1 MAAVSVV
8 VPYRNGAQ
16 FIPGFV
22 LMLQRQSFMDWICF
36 LVDDQSTDHSAWI
49 AAQSVDG
56 DDRFQLLS
64 FSGTKAS
71 PGPAAVRNF
80 ALAHVTT
87 PLVAF
92 CDVDDLWH
100 PLKLERQLA
109 FHSSHEL
116 DLSVTGYWRFHD
128 ACDFPIV
135 SSRCPPE
142 ALSYRKLFG
151 GNPIPMLSV
160 IVRFDLLKDGMPEI
174 RHEDFALW
182 LDVFRTNPGLR
193 YGCLP
198 EGLAFYRLHPGS
210 MTSHRWKMPFWAL
223 AVFRRQGL
231 SPLGLFQ
238 AMLLW
243 SFYQLRQLVLS
254 SQVVRESSQISLSVL
269 LERPPVRL
277 RQGVLF

>member
-1 MAAVSVV
+1 MGAVSII
-8 VPYRNGAQ
+8 VPYRNGAP

-36 LVDDQSTDHSAWI
+36 LVDDQSTDDGALI
-49 AAQSVDG
+49 AAQSVGG

-64 FSGTKAS
+64 FSGNKVF

-80 ALAHVTT
+80 ALARVTT

-116 DLSVTGYWRFHD
+116 DLSVTGYWRFRH
-128 ACDFPIV
+128 ASSFPIV

-142 ALSYRKLFG
+142 ALSYRNLFG

-160 IVRFDLLKDGMPEI
+160 IVRSDLLKDGMPEM

-182 LDVFRTNPGLR
+182 LDVFRTNPWLR
-193 YGCLP
+193 YGCLS

-210 MTSHRWKMPFWAL
+210 MTSHRWKMPCWAL

-231 SPLGLFQ
+231 SAFGLFQ

-243 SFYQLRQLVLS
+243 SFYQLRHLILS
-254 SQVVRESSQISLSVL
+254 FQVVRESSQISLSAL
-269 LERPPVRL
+269 LEQPPVRL
-277 RQGVLF
+277 R

>member
-1 MAAVSVV
+1 MPAVSVV

-36 LVDDQSTDHSAWI
+36 LVDDQSTDDGASI
-49 AAQSVDG
+49 AGQSVDG

-64 FSGTKAS
+64 FSGTKAL

-109 FHSSHEL
+109 FHTFHEL
-116 DLSVTGYWRFHD
+116 DLSVTGYWRFRD
-128 ACDFPIV
+128 ACGFPVV
-135 SSRCPPE
+135 SCRCPPE
-142 ALSYRKLFG
+142 ALSYRNLFG

-160 IVRFDLLKDGMPEI
+160 IVRSDFLKDGMPEMC
-174 RHEDFALW
+174 HEDFALW

-198 EGLAFYRLHPGS
+198 EGLAFYRLHSGS
-210 MTSHRWKMPFWAL
+210 ITSHRWKMPCWAF

-231 SPLGLFQ
+231 SALGLFQ

-243 SFYQLRQLVLS
+243 SFYQLRQLILS
-254 SQVVRESSQISLSVL
+254 FQVVRESSQMSLSVL
-269 LERPPVRL
+269 FEQPPVRV
-277 RQGVLF
+277 R

>member
-1 MAAVSVV
+1 MPAVSVV
-8 VPYRNGAQ
+8 VPYRNGAR
-16 FIPGFV
+16 FILGFV
-22 LMLQRQSFMDWICF
+22 LMLQRQSFLDWLCL
-36 LVDDQSTDHSAWI
+36 LVDDQSTDDGALI
-49 AAQSVDG
+49 AGQAVYG

-64 FSGTKAS
+64 FSGTKAF

-80 ALAHVTT
+80 GLAHVTT

-109 FHSSHEL
+109 FHFSHQL
-116 DLSVTGYWRFHD
+116 DLSVTGYWRFRD
-128 ACDFPIV
+128 ASNFPIV

-142 ALSYRKLFG
+142 VLCYRKLFG
-151 GNPIPMLSV
+151 GNSIPMLTV
-160 IVRFDLLKDGMPEI
+160 IVHSDFLKEGMPEMC
-174 RHEDFALW
+174 HEDFALW

-198 EGLAFYRLHPGS
+198 EGLAFYRLHSGS
-210 MTSHRWKMPFWAL
+210 MTSHRWKMPCWAL

-231 SPLGLFQ
+231 SALGLFQ

-243 SFYQLRQLVLS
+243 SVYQLRQLVS
-254 SQVVRESSQISLSVL
+254 SFQVVRESNQMLL
-269 LERPPVRL
+269 TMFLERPPVRL
-277 RQGVLF
+277 RQGGLF

>member
-1 MAAVSVV
+1 MPVVSVV

-22 LMLQRQSFMDWICF
+22 LMLQRQSFTDWRCF
-36 LVDDQSTDHSAWI
+36 LVDDQSTDDGLLI
-49 AAQSVDG
+49 AGQSVDG

-64 FSGTKAS
+64 FFGSKAY

-80 ALAHVTT
+80 ALSHVTT

-109 FHSSHEL
+109 FHSFHEL
-116 DLSVTGYWRFHD
+116 DLSVTGYWRFRD
-128 ACDFPIV
+128 ACDFPVV
-135 SSRCPPE
+135 SCRCPPK
-142 ALSYRKLFG
+142 ALSYRNLFG

-160 IVRFDLLKDGMPEI
+160 LVRSDFLKDGMPEI

-198 EGLAFYRLHPGS
+198 EGLAFYRLHSGS
-210 MTSHRWKMPFWAL
+210 ITSHRWKMPCWAF

-231 SPLGLFQ
+231 SPLGLLQ

-243 SFYQLRQLVLS
+243 SVYQLRQLLLS
-254 SQVVRESSQISLSVL
+254 FQVVRESSQISLSVL

-277 RQGVLF
+277 RQGGLF

>member
-1 MAAVSVV
+1 MPAIAII

-16 FIPGFV
+16 FISNFV

-36 LVDDQSTDHSAWI
+36 LVDDQSTDDGALI

-56 DDRFQLLS
+56 DDRFLLLS
-64 FSGTKAS
+64 FSGIKVF

-87 PLVAF
+87 SLVAF

-109 FHSSHEL
+109 FHTFHEL
-116 DLSVTGYWRFHD
+116 DLSVTGYWRFRD
-128 ACDFPIV
+128 ACDFPVV
-135 SSRCPPE
+135 SCRCPPE
-142 ALSYRKLFG
+142 ALSYRKLLG

-160 IVRFDLLKDGMPEI
+160 IVRSDLLKDGMPEI

-182 LDVFRTNPGLR
+182 LDVFRINPGLR

-198 EGLAFYRLHPGS
+198 EGLAFYRLHSGS
-210 MTSHRWKMPFWAL
+210 ITSHRWKMPCWTF

-231 SPLGLFQ
+231 SALGLFQ

-243 SFYQLRQLVLS
+243 SFYQLRQHVLS
-254 SQVVRESSQISLSVL
+254 SQVVRDSSQNSLSVL

-277 RQGVLF
+277 R

>member
-1 MAAVSVV
+1 MPALSVV
-8 VPYRNGAQ
+8 VPYRNAAQ
-16 FIPGFV
+16 FIPDFV
-22 LMLQRQSFMDWICF
+22 LMLQRQSFTDWRCF
-36 LVDDQSTDHSAWI
+36 LVDDQSTDDGLLI
-49 AAQSVDG
+49 AGQSVDG
-56 DDRFQLLS
+56 DDRFELLS
-64 FSGTKAS
+64 FYRSKAI

-80 ALAHVTT
+80 ALARVTT

-109 FHSSHEL
+109 FHSFHEL
-116 DLSVTGYWRFHD
+116 DLSVTGYWRFRD
-128 ACDFPIV
+128 AFDFPVV
-135 SSRCPPE
+135 SCRCPPE
-142 ALSYRKLFG
+142 VLSYRNLFG

-160 IVRFDLLKDGMPEI
+160 IVRSHFLKDGMPEM

-198 EGLAFYRLHPGS
+198 EGLAFYRLHSGS
-210 MTSHRWKMPFWAL
+210 ITSHRWKMPCWAF

-243 SFYQLRQLVLS
+243 SVYQLRQLILS
-254 SQVVRESSQISLSVL
+254 FLVVRQPSQMSLSVL

-277 RQGVLF
+277 RQGGLF

>member
-1 MAAVSVV
+1 MPAVSVV

-22 LMLQRQSFMDWICF
+22 LMLQSQSFMDWICF
-36 LVDDQSTDHSAWI
+36 LVDDQSTDDGASI
-49 AAQSVDG
+49 AGQSVDG
-56 DDRFQLLS
+56 DDRFELLS
-64 FSGTKAS
+64 FSGIKAFS
-71 PGPAAVRNF
+71 GPAAVRNF
-80 ALAHVTT
+80 ALAKVTT

-109 FHSSHEL
+109 FHEFHNL
-116 DLSVTGYWRFHD
+116 DLSVTGYWRFRD
-128 ACDFPIV
+128 VSNFPVV

-142 ALSYRKLFG
+142 ALSYRTLFG

-160 IVRFDLLKDGMPEI
+160 IVRSDFLNDGMPEMC
-174 RHEDFALW
+174 HEDFALW

-193 YGCLP
+193 YGCLA

-210 MTSHRWKMPFWAL
+210 ITSHRWKMPCWTF

-231 SPLGLFQ
+231 SALGLLQ

-243 SFYQLRQLVLS
+243 CAYQLRQLVYS
-254 SQVVRESSQISLSVL
+254 FQIVRESNSMSLSVL

-277 RQGVLF
+277 RQGGLF

>member
-1 MAAVSVV
+1 MPVVSVV
-8 VPYRNGAQ
+8 VPYYNGGR

-22 LMLQRQSFMDWICF
+22 SMLQCQSFMDWICF
-36 LVDDQSTDHSAWI
+36 LVDDQSTDDGALI

-64 FSGTKAS
+64 FSGIKAI

-80 ALAHVTT
+80 ALAYVTT

-116 DLSVTGYWRFHD
+116 DLSVTGYWRFRD
-128 ACDFPIV
+128 AFDFPIV
-135 SSRCPPE
+135 TSRCPPE

-160 IVRFDLLKDGMPEI
+160 IVRSDFLKNGMPDI

-182 LDVFRTNPGLR
+182 LDVFRFNPGLR

-198 EGLAFYRLHPGS
+198 EGLAFYRLHSGS
-210 MTSHRWKMPFWAL
+210 ITSHRWKMPFWAF

-231 SPLGLFQ
+231 SALGLLQ

-243 SFYQLRQLVLS
+243 SAYQLRQFVYPF
-254 SQVVRESSQISLSVL
+254 QIVRESNSMSLSVL

-277 RQGVLF
+277 RQGGLF

>member
-1 MAAVSVV
+1 MPALSVV
-8 VPYRNGAQ
+8 VPYRNAAQ
-16 FIPGFV
+16 FIPDFV
-22 LMLQRQSFMDWICF
+22 LMLQRQSFTDWRCF
-36 LVDDQSTDHSAWI
+36 LVDDQSTDDGALI

-56 DDRFQLLS
+56 DDRFELLS
-64 FSGTKAS
+64 FYGSKAI

-80 ALAHVTT
+80 ALARVTT

-109 FHSSHEL
+109 FHDFHNL
-116 DLSVTGYWRFHD
+116 DLSVTGYWRFRD
-128 ACDFPIV
+128 AFDFPIV

-142 ALSYRKLFG
+142 TLSYRQLFG

-160 IVRFDLLKDGMPEI
+160 IVRSDFLKDGMPEM

-198 EGLAFYRLHPGS
+198 EGLAFYRLHSGS
-210 MTSHRWKMPFWAL
+210 ITSHRWKMPCWAF

-243 SFYQLRQLVLS
+243 CSYQLRQLVYS
-254 SQVVRESSQISLSVL
+254 FQIVRESNPMSLPVL

-277 RQGVLF
+277 RQGGLF

>member
-1 MAAVSVV
+1 MPVVSVV

-22 LMLQRQSFMDWICF
+22 LMLQSQSFMDWICF
-36 LVDDQSTDHSAWI
+36 LVDDQSTDDGDLI
-49 AAQSVDG
+49 AGQSVDG

-64 FSGTKAS
+64 FSGIKFV

-80 ALAHVTT
+80 ALARVTT

-100 PLKLERQLA
+100 PLKLERQLD
-109 FHSSHEL
+109 FHASREL
-116 DLSVTGYWRFHD
+116 DISVTGYWRFRD
-128 ACDFPIV
+128 ASSFPIV
-135 SSRCPPE
+135 SCRCPPQ

-160 IVRFDLLKDGMPEI
+160 IVRSDLLKDGMPEM
-174 RHEDFALW
+174 RHEDFCLW

-198 EGLAFYRLHPGS
+198 EGLAFYRLHSGS
-210 MTSHRWKMPFWAL
+210 ITSHRWKMPCWAF
-223 AVFRRQGL
+223 AVFRRHGL
-231 SPLGLFQ
+231 SALGLLQ

-243 SFYQLRQLVLS
+243 SFYQLRQLLLSFQVL
-254 SQVVRESSQISLSVL
+254 RDSSQISLSLL

-277 RQGVLF
+277 RQGGLF

>member
-1 MAAVSVV
+1 MPAVSVV

-16 FIPGFV
+16 FIPGLV
-22 LMLQRQSFMDWICF
+22 WMLQRQSFTNWCCF
-36 LVDDQSTDHSAWI
+36 LVDDQSTDDGPLI
-49 AAQSVDG
+49 AVQSVDG
-56 DDRFQLLS
+56 DDRFRLLS
-64 FSGTKAS
+64 FSGSKAF

-87 PLVAF
+87 CLVAF

-116 DLSVTGYWRFHD
+116 DLSVTGYWRFRD
-128 ACDFPIV
+128 ASNFPV
-135 SSRCPPE
+135 VTNRCPPE

-160 IVRFDLLKDGMPEI
+160 IVRSDFLKDGMPEI

-182 LDVFRTNPGLR
+182 LDMFRNNPGLR

-198 EGLAFYRLHPGS
+198 EGLAFYRLHSGS
-210 MTSHRWKMPFWAL
+210 ITSHRWKMPCWAL

-231 SPLGLFQ
+231 SPLALFQ

-243 SFYQLRQLVLS
+243 SFSQLRQLVLS
-254 SQVVRESSQISLSVL
+254 FQVFRDSSQMSLSVL

-277 RQGVLF
+277 RQGGWF

>member
-22 LMLQRQSFMDWICF
+22 LMLQSQSFMDWICF
-36 LVDDQSTDHSAWI
+36 LVDDQSTDHGALI

-64 FSGTKAS
+64 FSGIKVF

-87 PLVAF
+87 SLVAF

-100 PLKLERQLA
+100 SLKLERQLD
-109 FHSSHEL
+109 FHSSHDL
-116 DLSVTGYWRFHD
+116 DLSVTGYWRFRD
-128 ACDFPIV
+128 AFDFPIV
-135 SSRCPPE
+135 SIRCPPQ

-160 IVRFDLLKDGMPEI
+160 IVRSDFLKEGMPEMP
-174 RHEDFALW
+174 HEDFALW
-182 LDVFRTNPGLR
+182 LDVFRINPGLR

-198 EGLAFYRLHPGS
+198 EGLAFYRLHSGS
-210 MTSHRWKMPFWAL
+210 ITSHRWKMPCWAL

-231 SPLGLFQ
+231 SALGLFQ

-243 SFYQLRQLVLS
+243 TAYQLCQLVLS
-254 SQVVRESSQISLSVL
+254 FQVVRESSQMSLSVL
-269 LERPPVRL
+269 MERPPVRL
-277 RQGVLF
+277 RQGGLF